1 MLVVAILWFNEISFL
16 QMFQTAL
23 SFEPSCLW
31 ICHQPSQARRFSSK
45 QNGLYSIQFLSSS
58 RTRSV
63 NRFSKFL
70 RITRILAFLFLSEI
84 PKKVFHGSVFK
95 FHGNR
100 DIKNLK
106 DQDLDY
112 LVWAMLSIWRKL
124 ISGLLGLNHV
134 AFQENI
140 CSDCQYVTMR
150 SWKILLKQ
158 VWAAYLHL
166 VVFII
171 FVLYLILTSFFLFRL
186 ATWLLRTLLFKKIVK

>member
-1 MLVVAILWFNEISFL
+1 MAILWFNEISFL

-23 SFEPSCLW
+23 SFEPSFLW

-45 QNGLYSIQFLSSS
+45 QNELYSIQFLSSS

-84 PKKVFHGSVFK
+84 PKKVFHDSVFK

-112 LVWAMLSIWRKL
+112 LVW
-124 ISGLLGLNHV
+124 
-134 AFQENI
+134 
-140 CSDCQYVTMR
+140 TM
-150 SWKILLKQ
+150 
-158 VWAAYLHL
+158 
-166 VVFII
+166 
-171 FVLYLILTSFFLFRL
+171 
-186 ATWLLRTLLFKKIVK
+186 LLFKKISIVTANMWQWDHEKYCWSRYGLHTCTWLSL